1 MLPNLDIDLMRSFN
15 TVAELKNFTRAATTL
30 HRTQST
36 ISAQIRRIE
45 DLTGLTLLERSPQK
59 VTLTRAGEDF
69 LAYSRRI
76 VALHDEALAGIRA
89 KELTGRVRL
98 AVMDDYATF
107 VLPDI
112 IAEFCRIHP
121 GVELEVTTGFTRD
134 LLGGLGDPFDLVLAT
149 QKGGD
154 GRGHVLKIEQTAWAC
169 ADSYTLDPDRPL
181 PIALLSAPNMFREW
195 ALESLNAAGIAW
207 RILFSSSSIGAVEA
221 MAASGACVTIVKRG
235 TARPG
240 LRLLGLSDGFPN
252 LPPSEIALH
261 STPERQSPSVQSFT
275 EFLVGALR
283 RMESGGQRNG

>member
-1 MLPNLDIDLMRSFN
+1 MLHNLDIDLMRSFN
-15 TVAELKNFTRAATTL
+15 TVAELRSFTRAANAL

-45 DLTGLTLLERSPQK
+45 DMIGLTLLERSPQK

-69 LAYSRRI
+69 LAYSRSI
-76 VALHDEALAGIRA
+76 VALHDEALLAIRV

-98 AVMDDYATF
+98 AVMDDYATV
-107 VLPDI
+107 VLPNI
-112 IAEFCRIHP
+112 LSKFCRVHP

-134 LLGGLGDPFDLVLAT
+134 LLGSLGDPFDLVLAT

-169 ADSYTLDPDRPL
+169 ADGYTHDPDRPL
-181 PIALLSAPNMFREW
+181 PLALLRAPNMFREW

-221 MAASGACVTIVKRG
+221 MAASGTCVTIVKRG
-235 TARPG
+235 TALPA
-240 LRLLGLSDGFPN
+240 LRLLGISDGFPD
-252 LPPSEIALH
+252 LPSSEIALH
-261 STPERQSPSVQSFT
+261 STPERRSPAVKSFAA
-275 EFLVGALR
+275 FLIEALKR
-283 RMESGGQRNG
+283 PVPGSI